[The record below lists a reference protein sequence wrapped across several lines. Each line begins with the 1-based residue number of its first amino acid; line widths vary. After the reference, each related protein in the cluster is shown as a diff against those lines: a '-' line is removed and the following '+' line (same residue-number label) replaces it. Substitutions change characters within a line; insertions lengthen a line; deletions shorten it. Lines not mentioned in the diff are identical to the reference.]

1 MSLKSK
7 YKRLYKSH
15 EEMIM
20 QIKEIDVLDN
30 IAVGAIRVM
39 GENSRV
45 NKENQELIREN
56 ERLIEQ
62 NKRLVSMNEE
72 LLQDKQKK
80 TENKCSLFKRF
91 LRG

>member
-15 EEMIM
+15 ENMIM

-30 IAVGAIRVM
+30 IAVTAIKVM

-62 NKRLVSMNEE
+62 NKCLFHKNEE
-72 LLQDKQKK
+72 LSQDKQKK
-80 TENKCSLFKRF
+80 TGNICSLFKRF
-91 LRG
+91 LRV